1 MRRLANSPSSRPSRP
16 WAHVLRDA
24 APVRIFGGVEEMLR
38 EVEEEVSRPPSV
50 VLLHH
55 VRFAHNVG
63 AALRCAQLLGAQ
75 GTVLLGGVAEEASRF
90 EEALRVSMAQ
100 RHQWRLRVAT
110 ATPVAT
116 LQVLETFKRYN
127 YTRIC
132 VETDTAGLSS
142 PPTSLYQ
149 ANLGHGPA
157 AFVFGAEDVGVPFEV
172 AESCDAFISIP
183 TVGKGSLNIS
193 HAVALVLYE
202 RQRQLMAAADGIGSG
217 SGKSTGSW
225 YTEEGIETLS
235 RLVKRVLA
243 RMEVC
248 LHDLSVTVE
257 TKPCLLRGRLSSVIL
272 LSEDGEEHMKRSLRV
287 GVVSLSMLSAE
298 TPDEARMVQRWA
310 YAPWSNTGLNQ

>member
-1 MRRLANSPSSRPSRP
+1 MRRLANSPSRSSRE
-16 WAHVLRDA
+16 WARLVRDA
-24 APVRIFGGVEEMLR
+24 APVRIFTGVEELLR
-38 EVEEEVSRPPSV
+38 ELDEAKVPSPSV

-75 GTVLLGGVAEEASRF
+75 GTVLLGGVAEQASRF
-90 EEALRVSMAQ
+90 EEALRISMAQ
-100 RHQWRLRVAT
+100 RHQWRLRVAAT
-110 ATPVAT
+110 ATPAT
-116 LQVLETFKRYN
+116 MQVLDAFKRYN

-142 PPTSLYQ
+142 PPTSLQQ
-149 ANLGHGPA
+149 ANLCGAA

-172 AESCDAFISIP
+172 AESCDELISIP
-183 TVGKGSLNIS
+183 TLGKGSLNIS

-202 RQRQLMAAADGIGSG
+202 RQRQLMAADGR
-217 SGKSTGSW
+217 

-248 LHDLSVTVE
+248 LHDLSVTVT
-257 TKPCLLRGRLSSVIL
+257 TKPCLLRGRLSSAA
-272 LSEDGEEHMKRSLRV
+272 RRV
-287 GVVSLSMLSAE
+287 
-298 TPDEARMVQRWA
+298 TP
-310 YAPWSNTGLNQ
+310 